1 MTYLDE
7 IKRGM
12 KLLAES
18 DFYVFGQNTKY
29 GGTSMYHTLTE
40 FPDDHKIETPVFEET
55 QMGMSIGMALT
66 GMNVCSLYP
75 RMDFLILA
83 MNQLINHLDKTEEMS
98 DGQFKPRVI
107 IRTCVGS
114 TKPMMPGPQHMQ
126 NYTQA
131 LKLMCTNID
140 VIELNKTEDVY
151 PAYLKAVN
159 SDRSTILI
167 EKSDLYN
174 SDMVDEI
181 HRSKEK

>member
-7 IKRGM
+7 IKKGM
-12 KLLAES
+12 KLLADN
-18 DFYVFGQNTKY
+18 DFYVIGQNTKY

-40 FPDDHKIETPVFEET
+40 FPNDHKIELPVAEEM
-55 QMGMSIGMALT
+55 QMGMSTGMALN

-75 RMDFLILA
+75 RMDFLICA
-83 MNQLINHLDKTEEMS
+83 INQLVNHLDKAEVMS
-98 DGQFKPRVI
+98 EGQFKPRVI

-114 TKPMMPGPQHMQ
+114 IKPMMPGVQHMQ
-126 NYTQA
+126 NYTKA
-131 LKLMCTNID
+131 LKEMCTNIN
-140 VIELNKTEDVY
+140 VVELNSLEDVY
-151 PAYLKAVN
+151 PAYLEALK
-159 SDRSTILI
+159 SDKSTILI